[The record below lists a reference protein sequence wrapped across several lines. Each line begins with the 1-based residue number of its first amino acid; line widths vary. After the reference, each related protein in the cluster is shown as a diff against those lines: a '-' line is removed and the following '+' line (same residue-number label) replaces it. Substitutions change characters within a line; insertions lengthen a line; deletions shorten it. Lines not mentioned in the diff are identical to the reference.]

1 MSWATK
7 IAGFKYYYIGIR
19 LSNKILLSFEFIS
32 DSEKYYAS
40 KEYQEKP
47 VNH

>member
-19 LSNKILLSFEFIS
+19 LSNKILFEKFIS